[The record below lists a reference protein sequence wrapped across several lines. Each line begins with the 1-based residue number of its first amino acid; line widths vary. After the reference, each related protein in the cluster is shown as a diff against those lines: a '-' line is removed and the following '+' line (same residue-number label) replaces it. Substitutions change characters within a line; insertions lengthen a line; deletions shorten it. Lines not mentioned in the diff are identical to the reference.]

1 MPLLLPSAAAPGT
14 GREEQRTRLHAQRV
28 GLEGRSQGR
37 AHHHITELDGESG
50 EGGMLTSGAACY
62 SNLTS
67 SLKNRRMYVNIC
79 SK

>member
-28 GLEGRSQGR
+28 SLEGWSQGR
-37 AHHHITELDGESG
+37 ARHCVTGLDGESG

-67 SLKNRRMYVNIC
+67 SLKNGRMCVNKC
-79 SK
+79 SE